1 LSLPVVAVCAG
12 HGSIVAVK
20 HEQEGDME
28 PIFTLANHSDV
39 DLLVELMQE
48 FYTVEHLPFH
58 LRVARQGLQQILSNS
73 LFGLVHLISS
83 DGVVIGYIVL
93 TFGFS
98 LEFHGRD
105 AMVDELYL
113 REFHRG
119 KGIGKACL
127 QFVEEICRR
136 EGIKALHLEVER
148 VNTRAQAVY
157 RQAGYLDHD
166 RYLLTKWLEG
176 K

>member
-1 LSLPVVAVCAG
+1 M
-12 HGSIVAVK
+12 K
-20 HEQEGDME
+20 

-39 DLLVELMQE
+39 DFLLVLMKE
-48 FYTVEHLPFH
+48 FYAVEHLNFDEG
-58 LRVARQGLQQILSNS
+58 VARQGLQQIISNS
-73 LFGLVHLISS
+73 FYGLVYLISIE
-83 DGVVIGYIVL
+83 GEVIGYVVL

-98 LEFHGRD
+98 LESHGRD
-105 AMVDELYL
+105 ALVDELYL
-113 REFHRG
+113 REIHRG
-119 KGIGKACL
+119 KGIGKASL
-127 QFVEEICRR
+127 RFVEEICRR

-176 K
+176 R